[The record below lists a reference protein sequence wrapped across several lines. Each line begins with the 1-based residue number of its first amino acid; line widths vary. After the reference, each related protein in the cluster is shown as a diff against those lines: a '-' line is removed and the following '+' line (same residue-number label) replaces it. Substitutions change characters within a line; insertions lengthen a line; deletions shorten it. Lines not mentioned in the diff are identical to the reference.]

1 MIKPVIKWTG
11 SKRSQAPEILKNI
24 PDKYNVYY
32 EPFVGGGS
40 ILYALFPE
48 KAICGDICE
57 PLIALWNAIKDNP
70 VMLAKAYRQ
79 RWTRLQ
85 EEGYTAYYAIRD
97 DFNRTGSPE
106 DLMFLS
112 RTCVNGLIRFN
123 ANGEFNNS
131 LHHTRPGIH
140 PDSLDKIIM
149 DWSNHIKGA
158 MFYAEDYQKTT
169 ALAKEGDFVY
179 LDPPYFHT
187 IGRYYGT
194 SSIDFEE
201 FLDFLDGLNQ
211 RGIKFMLSFDGK
223 RGDTDYTVE
232 LPEELYKR
240 HIFVASGNSSF
251 KKVMD
256 KESQQVY
263 ESLYMNY

>member
-1 MIKPVIKWTG
+1 MIKPVIKWSG
-11 SKRSQAPEILKNI
+11 SKRTQAAEILKHV
-24 PDKYNVYY
+24 PSQYNMYY

-40 ILYALFPE
+40 ILYALSPE
-48 KAICGDICE
+48 KAVCGDVCE
-57 PLIALWNAIKDNP
+57 PLIKLWHEIKNHP
-70 VMLAKAYRQ
+70 EELAEAYRL

-97 DFNRTGSPE
+97 DFNRTRSPE

-123 ANGEFNNS
+123 TNGEFNNS

-140 PDSLDKIIM
+140 PDSLKAIIL
-149 DWSNHIKGA
+149 DWSKHVKGA
-158 MFYAEDYQKTT
+158 DFFAEDYQKTT
-169 ALAKEGDFVY
+169 AKATIGDFVY

-194 SSIDFEE
+194 NSIDFEE

-211 RGIKFMLSFDGK
+211 RGIKYMLSFDGK

-232 LPEELYKR
+232 LPEELYKQ
-240 HIFVASGNSSF
+240 HIFIASGNSSF

>member
-1 MIKPVIKWTG
+1 
-11 SKRSQAPEILKNI
+11 
-24 PDKYNVYY
+24 
-32 EPFVGGGS
+32 
-40 ILYALFPE
+40 
-48 KAICGDICE
+48 
-57 PLIALWNAIKDNP
+57 
-70 VMLAKAYRQ
+70 
-79 RWTRLQ
+79 
-85 EEGYTAYYAIRD
+85 
-97 DFNRTGSPE
+97 
-106 DLMFLS
+106 
-112 RTCVNGLIRFN
+112 
-123 ANGEFNNS
+123 
-131 LHHTRPGIH
+131 
-140 PDSLDKIIM
+140 M

-169 ALAKEGDFVY
+169 VIAKEGDFVY

-194 SSIDFEE
+194 NSIDFEE
-201 FLDFLDGLNQ
+201 FFDFLDGLNQ
-211 RGIKFMLSFDGK
+211 RGIKYMLSFDGK

-232 LPEELYKR
+232 LPKELYKR